1 MYNEYEQYALL
12 ANESKMFVDNKIH
25 VDLERLDKM
34 SDYLE
39 VEEFISQN
47 YGELNDNG
55 INLAFPQD
63 IEIAIRKEDNAIEIF
78 ARQGEY
84 LIFSKG
90 WRQVTTQSED

>member
-39 VEEFISQN
+39 VEEFISQITVN
-47 YGELNDNG
+47 
-55 INLAFPQD
+55 
-63 IEIAIRKEDNAIEIF
+63 
-78 ARQGEY
+78 
-84 LIFSKG
+84 
-90 WRQVTTQSED
+90 